1 MSRAV
6 KISPYSSARHVVWG
20 SGKLTG
26 RATPFTP
33 NAERSFPRRPGAAQQ
48 STHGVQKLIAAQAVK
63 QSAEPKILLVSP
75 NWHGQQNMP

>member
-1 MSRAV
+1 MI
-6 KISPYSSARHVVWG
+6 K
-20 SGKLTG
+20 
-26 RATPFTP
+26 
-33 NAERSFPRRPGAAQQ
+33 AQQ